1 VTVQVFDTLDLSPR
15 FRYARGDEF
24 FRSLEWFNCL
34 SATAVS
40 NQPRVYDTGD
50 TALVCCRSGSSLQ
63 SLTNFYTPEFGPLGD
78 GRLDG
83 IAERIAADRPVSVQL
98 RFLREPLARALAD
111 ALKSVGFF
119 VRPYFMYDNWYVRLQ
134 GRDFETYLKGRP
146 SQVVNTIRRRRKK
159 LAQAHRHEIVL
170 SHDAERIRHFVEVYE
185 SSWKRPEPY
194 PAFIPALARTC
205 ASLGI
210 LRLGTLYVDAEPA
223 ASQLWITTAKKAL
236 IYKLAYKDRFRD
248 FSVGSILSFELFRQ
262 AINEDGVEEI
272 DYGVGS
278 EPYKK
283 DWMEDKRRLYGLV
296 AYNLRTA
303 SGLALAGLEKAK
315 LVLRHIV
322 RRDPAVTLDGEPC
335 RN

>member
-1 VTVQVFDTLDLSPR
+1 MTVHVLDTLDLSPR
-15 FRYARGDEF
+15 FRYARGGDF
-24 FRSLEWFNCL
+24 FRSLEWFDCL

-40 NQPRVYDTGD
+40 NQPRVYDAGD
-50 TALVCCRSGSSLQ
+50 TALVCCRRGSSLQ
-63 SLTNFYTPEFGPLGD
+63 SLTNFYTPEFGPLGE

-83 IAERIAADRPVSVQL
+83 IAERIAMDRPVSVEL

-119 VRPYFMYDNWYVRLQ
+119 VRPYFLYENWYVRLQ
-134 GRDFETYLKGRP
+134 GRDFETYLNGRP
-146 SQVVNTIRRRRKK
+146 SQVANTIRRRRKK
-159 LAQAHRHEIVL
+159 LTAAHRYEIVL
-170 SHDAERIRHFVEVYE
+170 SRDAERIQHFVEVYE

-194 PAFIPALARTC
+194 SNFIPALARTC

-210 LRLGTLYVDAEPA
+210 LRLGTLYVDTEPA

-248 FSVGSILSFELFRQ
+248 FSLGSILSFELFRQ
-262 AINEDGVEEI
+262 AINEDRVEEI

-296 AYNLRTA
+296 AFNLRTA

-315 LVLRHIV
+315 LALRHIA
-322 RRDPAVTLDGEPC
+322 RRDPAVTLNGEQC